1 VAKSKPEAFAT
12 YGIPDELV
20 SDNGIAFTSEE
31 FKTFMAF
38 GSRVVAQ
45 SRTRFTHIFLINY
58 LSYYFK
64 KHELSPK
71 NKVYNVYSYINI
83 IYLFLFIFLIILY
96 LPKKKNYFVR
106 GKNRSGV
113 IRARV

>member
-45 SRTRFTHIFLINY
+45 SRTRFISFILRSRDPANATFCTAGV
-58 LSYYFK
+58 
-64 KHELSPK
+64 SPK
-71 NKVYNVYSYINI
+71 RQALGGK
-83 IYLFLFIFLIILY
+83 IF
-96 LPKKKNYFVR
+96 
-106 GKNRSGV
+106 RSGDRDGFV
-113 IRARV
+113 NPRITMTHLSVKGCCVS